1 MRSWDEK
8 MNGISKENTIGKYG
22 GFEDES
28 DSFGDGFEEFY
39 EKIKKIYSD
48 SELENIRHA
57 YEVAKQAHK
66 AQLRR
71 SGEPYIIH
79 PIAVAGI
86 LADLGMDSQSLIAA
100 LLHDTVE
107 DTELTN
113 EDIVKNFGEEIAQ
126 LVDGVTKLAKVPTE
140 TKAEAQAENIRKML
154 LAMSNDI
161 RVIII
166 KLADRLHN
174 MRTINYVREEK
185 RRETALETL
194 EIYAPIAHR
203 LGIRTIKEELEDLA
217 IICLDP
223 VAYREIEEY
232 LNAQSGS
239 RLEFLDDIIN
249 KIRDRISPMV
259 SGSKVEGRIKS
270 VHGIYRKMYIQGK
283 NFDEIYDIYAV
294 RIIVESVI
302 DCYNCLGVIHD
313 MFRPLPNRFKDY
325 ISTPKPNMYQSLH
338 TTVIGKEGIPFEV
351 QIRTWEMHHTAEYG
365 IAAHWKYK
373 LGGGAAGGKFE
384 ERLSWIRQLL
394 ESQNDSED
402 VEDIVRTIKSDL
414 VPEEVF
420 VFTPK
425 GDVISL
431 PVGAT
436 VIDFAYAIHSAIGNR
451 MIGAKVDGRIVPI
464 DYQVKTGEI
473 VDILTSSQTGKGPSR
488 DWLKIVKTSEARS
501 KIRNWFKKER
511 REENIA
517 EGRAEVE
524 REFRRSFIRLPD
536 DELKQF
542 LQHIAERQ
550 HFDTVDDFYAAIGYG
565 GVSLIRMMPHIKDE
579 YLKIVKTSAPPEV
592 VLTQPKKRVKSS
604 EGVVVEG
611 IDNCLVKFSRCCNPL
626 PGDEIIGFITRG
638 HGVSIH
644 TKDCSNVPADLEHC
658 PDRDRWIKTY
668 WDSTI
673 KEDFRATLMISCLNR
688 VGMLADISVQLAN
701 MRVMINDINT
711 RNFKDGRSTF
721 AMTITVSGIEHLKSV
736 AAKLERIDGVL
747 SVERAAT

>member
-48 SELENIRHA
+48 IELENIRHA

-373 LGGGAAGGKFE
+373 LGGGVAGGKFE

-536 DELKQF
+536 DEMKQF

-579 YLKIVKTSAPPEV
+579 YLKIVKSSTPPEV

-611 IDNCLVKFSRCCNPL
+611 IDNCLIKFSRCCNPL

-658 PDRDRWIKTY
+658 PDKDRWIRTY